1 MVSPTGLNTL
11 IKVTKILQVLS
22 SLSPDSLLQFFVRPW
37 SWFTILK
44 GWQLK
49 GVVIAVPLTCD
60 KPRFQLITSL
70 CMVVCASWKPVQ
82 SECKISLG
90 LGTNKISTLAL
101 WSHLGIWD
109 ISGPPGPN
117 FLHIIFVPFPYFESS
132 LYIFSP
138 GQMGKLMNVPNVEE
152 QALYFL
158 ERQFGVPCNVVQNK
172 FLLQVLPL
180 DDVNAHHRC
189 LTIAGRQI
197 SRSLSFFFH
206 ITDWIFC
213 TSNHWIFS
221 SNNSERGN

>member
-1 MVSPTGLNTL
+1 MVSPTEHTDQGDEDPPGSFLSFPWQPPPVFCTAL
-11 IKVTKILQVLS
+11 ILIYN
-22 SLSPDSLLQFFVRPW
+22 F
-37 SWFTILK
+37 
-44 GWQLK
+44 K
-49 GVVIAVPLTCD
+49 GVAIKGGSNCCSFDLRQTKVSAHHLSVHGRVCKLETCS
-60 KPRFQLITSL
+60 KR
-70 CMVVCASWKPVQ
+70 VQ
-82 SECKISLG
+82 NFSGIGDRRGQIKSV
-90 LGTNKISTLAL
+90 L
-101 WSHLGIWD
+101 WHF
-109 ISGPPGPN
+109 GPPGPN
-117 FLHIIFVPFPYFESS
+117 FLHIFFVPFPYFESS

-138 GQMGKLMNVPNVEE
+138 GQMGKLMNVPNVVEH
-152 QALYFL
+152 ALYFL

-213 TSNHWIFS
+213 TSNHYWIFS